1 MPAFPEAGGRTGLR
15 RGAESVSVLCGEYS
29 STLRKVQ
36 SGTPHDVHPFCRSQG
51 MVGRMVAAVCLYA
64 GAALALAA
72 SI

>member
-1 MPAFPEAGGRTGLR
+1 MPAFPGADGRTGLGR
-15 RGAESVSVLCGEYS
+15 DAESVSVLCGEYS

-51 MVGRMVAAVCLYA
+51 MAGRMVAAVRPHA